1 MAIIERV
8 LASMP
13 DGQPLTLPRRA
24 GYAIRPHLS
33 HAHAFAAD
41 DIALLSTAFEGALR
55 SLRLINRVDP
65 AVSLVAKRTI
75 ELAFHGERDPIL
87 LRDRVLESFSS

>member
-13 DGQPLTLPRRA
+13 DGQPLLSHDEPDMP
-24 GYAIRPHLS
+24 IRPHLS

-75 ELAFHGERDPIL
+75 ELAFRGERDSIL